1 MTDGD
6 VTQQGHGRDD
16 GAAPVRQTGPEG
28 FAGTIGPYRG
38 LSRLGSGGM
47 GVVYRGVDPAG
58 RDVAVKVLKPEIAG
72 DPTARRRLAR
82 EVDMM
87 RRVRSPHVADVLDGD
102 VTADHPY
109 VVTRFVPGRPLDE
122 VVALGGPLRGGAL
135 RLLALGLAKALR
147 AIHQAGVVHRDLK
160 PSNVMLVDDEPVV
173 IDFGIAQAFDSTRL
187 TQTGMV
193 TGTPGYL
200 APEIF
205 DEERA
210 TSASDV
216 HAWAATVAFAATGRP
231 PFGQGSLEVV
241 FFNII
246 NGRAQ
251 LAGVPE
257 PLLGV
262 VRSALAREPG
272 RRPSAAELVQEI
284 AALEMEP
291 DTGSG
296 QVTTPDLP
304 DPAHG
309 GHETAPARDAVRT
322 PATET
327 LRGDAPLTDGSWTGG
342 TRPDPA
348 GTDGPRADPSPSE
361 APGADAPRTDAPHTV
376 VPPWPDPAWAGA
388 PRTVPPRTSEAHRR
402 GGELVVAPAWSRL
415 FSYLA
420 VATMVGIAIMM
431 PVVGLAL
438 ALAGAF
444 VLHAGD
450 AAAGRPADGTGAVRL
465 LTQPLS
471 RPATLVRGVAITA
484 LTVPYAGVCAV
495 VVTLGLVSLVVA
507 GLQPDVLGACAWGV
521 GASVYVLWAGP
532 GVRGPRRQLARIFG
546 AAAPEPRGIALM
558 SVVLGTLACAA
569 VVGAVSLMPSFE
581 PVDRL
586 DYMLAKP
593 LDRLQQALSAGA
605 VR

>member
-1 MTDGD
+1 MT
-6 VTQQGHGRDD
+6 RDRHSRSD
-16 GAAPVRQTGPEG
+16 GAAPVRRSGPDG
-28 FAGTIGPYRG
+28 LVGDIGPYRG
-38 LSRLGSGGM
+38 LSHLGSGGM

-58 RDVAVKVLKPEIAG
+58 RDVAIKVLKPEIAD
-72 DPTARRRLAR
+72 DPTALRRLAR

-122 VVALGGPLRGGAL
+122 VVAFRGHLRGGAL
-135 RLLALGLAKALR
+135 RLLALGLAKALM
-147 AIHQAGVVHRDLK
+147 AIHEAGVVHRDLK
-160 PSNVMLVDDEPVV
+160 PSNVMLVDGEPVV

-193 TGTPGYL
+193 AGTPGYL
-200 APEIF
+200 APEVF

-231 PFGQGSLEVV
+231 PFGQGGLEVV

-272 RRPSAAELVQEI
+272 RRPSAAALVQEI
-284 AALEMEP
+284 TALDMEP
-291 DTGSG
+291 DAGSG

-304 DPAHG
+304 DPASR
-309 GHETAPARDAVRT
+309 GHEAAPARDTAQA
-322 PATET
+322 PAMGVPQPPPTVPPP
-327 LRGDAPLTDGSWTGG
+327 GPHGSAAPWT
-342 TRPDPA
+342 A
-348 GTDGPRADPSPSE
+348 
-361 APGADAPRTDAPHTV
+361 APRTSSQAHG
-376 VPPWPDPAWAGA
+376 PA
-388 PRTVPPRTSEAHRR
+388 
-402 GGELVVAPAWSRL
+402 GELAVAPAWSRL
-415 FSYLA
+415 FSYLV

-444 VLHAGD
+444 VLQAGD
-450 AAAGRPADGTGAVRL
+450 AAAGRPADGAGVVRL
-465 LTQPLS
+465 LTEPLS
-471 RPATLVRGVAITA
+471 KPATLARGAAITA

-507 GLQPDVLGACAWGV
+507 GLQPNVLGACAWGV

-546 AAAPEPRGIALM
+546 KVAPEPRGIALV
-558 SVVLGTLACAA
+558 SVVMGTLAFAA
-569 VVGAVSLMPSFE
+569 VVGAVSVMPSFE

-593 LDRLQQALSAGA
+593 LDRLQQALSAEA
-605 VR
+605 IR